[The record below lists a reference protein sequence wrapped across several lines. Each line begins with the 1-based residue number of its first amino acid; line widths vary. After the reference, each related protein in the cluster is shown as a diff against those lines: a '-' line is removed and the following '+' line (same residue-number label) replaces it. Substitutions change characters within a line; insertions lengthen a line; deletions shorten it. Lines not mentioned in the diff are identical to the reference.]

1 MNERQKKIVKNRN
14 LKESDFAPS
23 TEDVTIAD
31 LVELVGVLTD
41 IVLGGEDDE

>member
-1 MNERQKKIVKNRN
+1 MNERQKEIIKKRN
-14 LKESDFAPS
+14 LKETDFAPS

-41 IVLGGEDDE
+41 IVLGGEEDE